1 MPLRVHVVGIAPTF
15 LPLATHQTNTIE
27 VFMSFQ
33 TLGLTE
39 DLLKAVAD
47 QGYKTP
53 TPVQQKAI
61 PLILEGRD
69 VLAGA
74 QTGTGKTA
82 SFTLP
87 LLQRLT
93 ENHNP
98 AQKPRRIRALILVP
112 TRELAAQVYESVKTY
127 GAHLPFHTELV
138 VGGASVGLQV
148 RQLRRGCDIVVAT
161 PGRLIDHIRQRVVSL
176 ANIEI
181 LVLDEADRML
191 DMGFLP
197 DIKQIMALL
206 PKQRQSLLFSATV
219 SNGIKSLASQLLNNP
234 AEVEV
239 AKQNATADTVSERV
253 YGIPREVKRELLS
266 YLIGSNNWKQV
277 LVFVRTKHGADRLEK
292 QLIED
297 GIRSVALHGDKTQ
310 GARNKALEYF
320 KTGKVSVL
328 VATDVASRGLDID
341 DLPHV
346 VNFDLPQVPEDY
358 VHRIGRTGRAGASG
372 VALSLVCP
380 EDAYLLVAIEQLLKR
395 QIPRVADTG
404 YQPVSLKVNDAPK
417 KNAPNKDTGKKD
429 FRHSKKPAAKA
440 GKPAAGKPAAGQR
453 DGAKNKRKPASKGR
467 G

>member
-1 MPLRVHVVGIAPTF
+1 MTF
-15 LPLATHQTNTIE
+15 DQ
-27 VFMSFQ
+27 
-33 TLGLTE
+33 LGLTE
-39 DLLKAVAD
+39 ELLKAVNE
-47 QGYKTP
+47 QGYITP

-87 LLQRLT
+87 LLQRLA
-93 ENHNP
+93 ENCDPH
-98 AQKPRRIRALILVP
+98 QKPRRVRALILVP
-112 TRELAAQVYESVKTY
+112 TRELAAQVYESVITY
-127 GAHLPFHTELV
+127 GKFLPLHVEAI
-138 VGGASVGLQV
+138 VGGASIGVQT
-148 RQLRRGCDIVVAT
+148 RNLRRGCDIVVAT
-161 PGRLIDHIRQRVVSL
+161 PGRLIDHVQQR
-176 ANIEI
+176 NINLSNVEI

-191 DMGFLP
+191 DMGFIP
-197 DIKQIMALL
+197 DVRQIMSLL

-219 SNGIKSLASQLLNNP
+219 PNAIKSLAASVLNNP

-239 AKQNATADTVSERV
+239 AKQNATADNVSERV
-253 YGIPREVKRELLS
+253 YGINREYKRELLS

-297 GIRSVALHGDKTQ
+297 GIRTVALHGDKTQ

-328 VATDVASRGLDID
+328 VATDIAARGLDIEE
-341 DLPHV
+341 LPHV

-358 VHRIGRTGRAGASG
+358 IHRIGRTGRAGSSG
-372 VALSLVCP
+372 EALSLVCP
-380 EDAYLLVAIEQLLKR
+380 EEAWMLVEIEKLLKR

-404 YQPVSLKVNDAPK
+404 YEPVSLKVFDAPK
-417 KNAPNKDTGKKD
+417 KNAPNKNTGKKD
-429 FRHSKKPAAKA
+429 FRHTKKPATR
-440 GKPAAGKPAAGQR
+440 GDKPAQDKR
-453 DGAKNKRKPASKGR
+453 YNNSTNNHSVRSNKSCR
-467 G
+467 

>member
-1 MPLRVHVVGIAPTF
+1 MTF
-15 LPLATHQTNTIE
+15 EQ
-27 VFMSFQ
+27 
-33 TLGLTE
+33 LGLTDE
-39 DLLKAVAD
+39 LLQAVTE
-47 QGYKTP
+47 QGYTTP
-53 TPVQQKAI
+53 TPVQEKAI

-93 ENHNP
+93 ANSDPH
-98 AQKPRRIRALILVP
+98 QKPRRVRALILVP
-112 TRELAAQVYESVKTY
+112 TRELAAQVYESVIAY
-127 GAHLPFHTELV
+127 GKHLPLHVEAV
-138 VGGASVGLQV
+138 VGGASIGVQT
-148 RQLRRGCDIVVAT
+148 RQLRRGCDIIVAT
-161 PGRLIDHIRQRVVSL
+161 PGRLIDHLQQRNVNLSNV
-176 ANIEI
+176 EI

-191 DMGFLP
+191 DMGFMP
-197 DIKQIMALL
+197 DVRQIMSLL

-219 SNGIKSLASQLLNNP
+219 PNAIKTLAASVLNNP

-239 AKQNATADTVSERV
+239 AKQNATADNVSERV
-253 YGIPREVKRELLS
+253 YGIGREYKRELLS
-266 YLIGSNNWKQV
+266 YLIGSNNWRQV

-297 GIRSVALHGDKTQ
+297 GIRTVALHGDKTQ

-328 VATDVASRGLDID
+328 VATDIAARGLDIE

-358 VHRIGRTGRAGASG
+358 IHRIGRTGRAGSSG

-380 EDAYLLVAIEQLLKR
+380 EEAWMLVEIEKLLKR

-404 YQPVSLKVNDAPK
+404 YEPVSLKVVDAPK
-417 KNAPNKDTGKKD
+417 KHAPNKNTGKKD
-429 FRHSKKPAAKA
+429 FRHTKKPTAKPTA
-440 GKPAAGKPAAGQR
+440 RDAKPTPGRPK
-453 DGAKNKRKPASKGR
+453 AKGTRPKAKG
-467 G
+467 